1 MSMNKVEINDLR
13 SAIEYLKDIKGQL
26 VKSDVEV
33 NPHGELAGVYRYV
46 GAGGTVKRPTK
57 IGPAMIFNN
66 IKGHKD
72 AKVIIGLLASR
83 ERVGMLL
90 GCESKKLGF
99 LLNEAVKNP
108 INPIIIENENAPCQE
123 VVHYA
128 TDEEFDIRKI
138 LPAPTNTE
146 EDAGPYITLGMCYAR
161 DPETG
166 EGDVTI
172 HRLCLQGKDELSMFF
187 TPGVRHLDAFRKKA
201 EESGE
206 PLPISISIGVDPAI
220 EIASCFEPP
229 TTPIGFNELSIAGA
243 IRKKPVEM
251 VKC

>member
-1 MSMNKVEINDLR
+1 MNKIEINDLR
-13 SAIEYLKDIKGQL
+13 SAIEYLKNVKGQL

-33 NPHGELAGVYRYV
+33 DPHGELAGVYRYI

-90 GCESKKLGF
+90 DGEPKKLGF

-108 INPIIIENENAPCQE
+108 INPIIIDNKNAPCQE

-128 TDEEFDIRKI
+128 TDEGFEW
-138 LPAPTNTE
+138 
-146 EDAGPYITLGMCYAR
+146 
-161 DPETG
+161 
-166 EGDVTI
+166 
-172 HRLCLQGKDELSMFF
+172 QGFQQKQ
-187 TPGVRHLDAFRKKA
+187 V
-201 EESGE
+201 
-206 PLPISISIGVDPAI
+206 
-220 EIASCFEPP
+220 
-229 TTPIGFNELSIAGA
+229 
-243 IRKKPVEM
+243 
-251 VKC
+251 